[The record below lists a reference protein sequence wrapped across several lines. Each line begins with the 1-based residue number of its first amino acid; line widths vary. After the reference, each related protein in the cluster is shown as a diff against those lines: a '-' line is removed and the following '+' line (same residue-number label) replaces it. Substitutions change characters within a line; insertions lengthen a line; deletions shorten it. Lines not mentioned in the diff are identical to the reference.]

1 MKVQS
6 PIDIRI
12 IGHLQRAYEA
22 VSLRKDGSLPIG
34 VHHRHPKR
42 QRTCVGIRLLI
53 TRSPGLLNVLRLDTN
68 LLPTEE
74 SLNRVFT
81 TKQMMLEPTNLDF
94 ATASAPILKDADYI
108 SNSNFPRV
116 FTKASLQTRAA
127 L

>member
-1 MKVQS
+1 M
-6 PIDIRI
+6 
-12 IGHLQRAYEA
+12 
-22 VSLRKDGSLPIG
+22 
-34 VHHRHPKR
+34 
-42 QRTCVGIRLLI
+42 I